1 MTEAELA
8 PADDPTRISIAEV
21 FEAAAAS
28 KAPVSVRQRT
38 LRDVQT
44 TIAKHGELFSAA
56 GPGA

>member
-8 PADDPTRISIAEV
+8 STDEPTRISITEV

-28 KAPVSVRQRT
+28 KAPVPVRQRT

-44 TIAKHGELFSAA
+44 TIAKHGQLFSATE
-56 GPGA
+56 PGA